1 MAISAVL
8 PILADVLSV
17 DVGSVRQDASFTSH
31 GGDSMAAL
39 RFSMECRRRGL
50 FVPVDVVLSSPS
62 ISGILQQCRQLEIPK
77 ATSANISGTDPGDE
91 LLIADNQP
99 QRTKRSYTDCIS
111 NETNEARRNKRF
123 RETSTKKSSC
133 ESLGP
138 NSEASSDLRLLLLD
152 TEDLCGDSNT
162 IHELSDTQLSII
174 HGSSDENGANIIYYG
189 ETHDPDYIPHLK
201 EAWPRVLR
209 AEPIFRARYRIPEDG
224 SAINCRLH
232 WREYSTRNRDVYQTA
247 LRAAAGP
254 GLTWPDSN
262 ASGIDFGLRFTA
274 LHYQGPNPVESESTL
289 IWGVHHA
296 LVDGWSA
303 GLVVRKVHLA
313 ASGGITQPGP
323 SYADVLKAQDQL
335 SLTRWVEGDLF
346 WSQQRTKL
354 SAARD
359 ELLIERR
366 DTEDGGQS
374 TLEPGHVGI
383 TLSTDE
389 HAFLKSAAQVCSVTP
404 AAFFHAAWAVCL
416 GLYTDS
422 DNVVMGAVV
431 STRSLELPGMFETV
445 GPMFNTLPL
454 QIDLCW
460 ETSAGSFVKDIFAR
474 MQRLSRYS
482 WTTPDNGFTRVGG
495 NLIAMTP
502 DEHTWAEH
510 RTIGPSFCKYSTNV
524 PLNAIVK
531 DDGSSVDLQYSPSRY
546 TPKSMEA
553 LAEILKGVL
562 MSLCRTEASLKSSQV
577 LPTKHREMLGRM
589 GNWNTYTTTIP
600 SIEDDLVTLFER
612 TAMFHPEVTAI
623 ELGLRRTTYAELE
636 MLSGQVAARLASII
650 QPQEVVAIHADASLN
665 CIIGVYGI
673 LRAGGVYCSLD
684 RAHPQDYRDS
694 LFEASTARVFLATDA
709 ESVLKGPLTAKFALD
724 IEKIVGKQREN
735 PSAPFARRTTP
746 RPQDKA
752 YLCFTSGS
760 TGKPKGVVCTHRG
773 LVAFQSNLE
782 VRLGAAV
789 GTKIA
794 QVMSVAFDGAIHEM
808 FSALSYGATL
818 VLRSRGEESGLD
830 HLKAADSA
838 ILTPSLASVLDPDD
852 FPRLQTVY
860 LVGEIV
866 PQTVC
871 DTWASKKTLYNMY
884 GPTEATCGA
893 TIKRLLPGKPV
904 TIGGPNPTTRIYIL
918 DHLQHLAPPG
928 RVGEI
933 YLAGVQVAQGYI
945 GRPDVTAERFLP
957 DPFCGSPEF
966 MYRTGDRGYWDEA
979 GDIVFLG
986 RTDRQI
992 KLQGFRMDF
1001 EDLEARVLRACSKKH
1016 GARAVAFTNR
1026 GNDLVCMIQSSD
1038 TDVAAV
1044 RETLRASLPAF
1055 AVPRRVS
1062 VVSRLPMTPN
1072 LKVDYRSIAD
1082 GAGNTVGEDVAIQS
1096 PSERALVT
1104 DTETA
1109 IANIWTQVLDMVS
1122 TTTQIGPESNFIQL
1136 GGHSLLQMRLAS
1148 RLKAMF
1154 GTSITM
1160 RMIVDTP
1167 TLRHLATAI
1176 DKMEKQVN
1184 PLSSSTATATRLPGG
1199 GRAVRCT
1206 QYDIGPMEREWWHK
1220 AQLKCGTSAFNVSW
1234 VARYDGRIIS
1244 KARMLEAWNTVLA
1257 RHIIFRARY
1266 VQDAQHGL
1274 QRVLAVSPPRAEQRD
1289 WVDVRKELNRQFD
1302 LASADPVRV
1311 VMTHDTIVALWPHI
1325 ICDYTALSIILNE
1338 VAAVYHQSAPLLLP
1352 PPAPQLCYQRAPSDA
1367 VCLDFWSR
1375 YLGDVKD
1382 AQHNY
1387 LSNGADRVSYEG
1399 RSLMGRVSTPL
1410 WRRMQKWVSLSGV
1423 TMQQLLVAAVAAAL
1437 GAEDELVDLTL
1448 GIPYINRHSEA
1459 DMEAVGLFL
1468 EPLPV
1473 RVRHDDSAS
1482 SLASY
1487 VAGVQNSSQR
1497 ALAHAVPWDQLLE
1510 HLGVDSTA
1518 RLPNHPLFDCVASF
1532 HDARGRGSGRRG
1544 GGPWSK
1550 DAWGDG
1556 VEPQLVWS
1564 DGAKF
1569 KLMVECLAYD
1579 EDTLL
1584 LRLEYDTLCF
1594 GGVDAGDER
1603 RVAAVRR
1610 MILTAMDAIVSREEC
1625 TLACLRQDLKALW
1638 SAETA
1643 FGFQAERGMDF
1654 CNHLLWKAMPK
1665 RDDDLVSWTSSL
1677 LFAIHFAIYRHTKR
1691 PVTNNDE
1698 NMSNIFILMLDTRDF
1713 HQGTF
1718 VRDLDAIRYHLRSTF
1733 PEKPELE
1740 KFYELRRARGYYIGE
1755 YLTQGSLSVTGKCRQ
1770 TSLER
1775 LTDSGLF
1782 YICPYFSDQSYWG
1795 MLNQRVAMIR
1805 QTFLS
1810 EKGKQMCLRPS
1821 EQTQLRRAITIAQA
1835 CFGDKLALP
1844 FTLLLLSLSPAAYFS
1859 PGLFQSLASLFSDY

>member
-1 MAISAVL
+1 M
-8 PILADVLSV
+8 
-17 DVGSVRQDASFTSH
+17 
-31 GGDSMAAL
+31 
-39 RFSMECRRRGL
+39 
-50 FVPVDVVLSSPS
+50 
-62 ISGILQQCRQLEIPK
+62 
-77 ATSANISGTDPGDE
+77 
-91 LLIADNQP
+91 
-99 QRTKRSYTDCIS
+99 
-111 NETNEARRNKRF
+111 
-123 RETSTKKSSC
+123 
-133 ESLGP
+133 
-138 NSEASSDLRLLLLD
+138 
-152 TEDLCGDSNT
+152 
-162 IHELSDTQLSII
+162 
-174 HGSSDENGANIIYYG
+174 
-189 ETHDPDYIPHLK
+189 
-201 EAWPRVLR
+201 
-209 AEPIFRARYRIPEDG
+209 
-224 SAINCRLH
+224 NCRLH
-232 WREYSTRNRDVYQTA
+232 WREYSTRRRDVYQTA

-274 LHYQGPNPVESESTL
+274 LHYQGPNPFESESTL

-335 SLTRWVEGDLF
+335 SLSRRVEGDLF

-359 ELLIERR
+359 ELLLERP
-366 DTEDGGQS
+366 DVELGGQR

-383 TLSTDE
+383 TLSADE
-389 HAFLKSAAQVCSVTP
+389 HAILKSAAQVCSVTP

-454 QIDLCW
+454 QVDLCW
-460 ETSAGSFVKDIFAR
+460 ETSAGSFVKDVFAR

-502 DEHTWAEH
+502 NEHTWAEY

-531 DDGSSVDLQYSPSRY
+531 DDGSSVDLQYSPLRY
-546 TPKSMEA
+546 SSESIEA

-665 CIIGVYGI
+665 WIIGIYGI

-694 LFEASTARVFLATDA
+694 LFEASTARVFVATDA
-709 ESVLKGPLTAKFALD
+709 ESVLKGPSTAKFALD
-724 IEKIVGKQREN
+724 IEEIVGKQREN
-735 PSAPFARRTTP
+735 PSAPFSRRTTP

-794 QVMSVAFDGAIHEM
+794 HVMSVAFDGAIHEV

-818 VLRSRGEESGLD
+818 VLRPRVEESGLD

-852 FPRLQTVY
+852 FPRLKTVY
-860 LVGEIV
+860 LVGEVV
-866 PQTVC
+866 PKTVC

-918 DHLQHLAPPG
+918 DHLQRLAPPG

-957 DPFCGSPEF
+957 DPFCGSQEF
-966 MYRTGDRGYWDEA
+966 MYKTGDRGYWDED

-1044 RETLRASLPAF
+1044 RETLRASLPTF
-1055 AVPRRVS
+1055 AVPRYVS
-1062 VVSRLPMTPN
+1062 IVSRLPMTPN
-1072 LKVDYRSIAD
+1072 LKVDYRSIAES
-1082 GAGNTVGEDVAIQS
+1082 AGNAVGGDVAIQT
-1096 PSERALVT
+1096 PSEQT

-1109 IANIWTQVLDMVS
+1109 VANIWTQVLDMVS
-1122 TTTQIGPESNFIQL
+1122 TTTQIGPESNFVQL

-1167 TLRHLATAI
+1167 TLRDLATAI

-1184 PLSSSTATATRLPGG
+1184 PLSSPTATATRLPGG
-1199 GRAVRCT
+1199 GQAVRCT

-1266 VQDAQHGL
+1266 VEDARHGL

-1289 WVDVRKELNRQFD
+1289 RVDVRKELNRQFD

-1387 LSNGADRVSYEG
+1387 LGNGADRVSYEG
-1399 RSLMGRVSTPL
+1399 SSLMGRVSTPL
-1410 WRRMQKWVSLSGV
+1410 WRRMQNWVSRSGV

-1532 HDARGRGSGRRG
+1532 HDARGRGSGRQG

-1594 GGVDAGDER
+1594 GGVDAGDEG

-1610 MILTAMDAIVSREEC
+1610 MILTAMDAIVSREDC
-1625 TLACLRQDLKALW
+1625 TLACLRQELKALW
-1638 SAETA
+1638 GAETA
-1643 FGFQAERGMDF
+1643 FGFQAERGMDVR
-1654 CNHLLWKAMPK
+1654 LL
-1665 RDDDLVSWTSSL
+1665 
-1677 LFAIHFAIYRHTKR
+1677 
-1691 PVTNNDE
+1691 E
-1698 NMSNIFILMLDTRDF
+1698 
-1713 HQGTF
+1713 
-1718 VRDLDAIRYHLRSTF
+1718 
-1733 PEKPELE
+1733 
-1740 KFYELRRARGYYIGE
+1740 RRAE
-1755 YLTQGSLSVTGKCRQ
+1755 LFLECFSHLNSV
-1770 TSLER
+1770 
-1775 LTDSGLF
+1775 
-1782 YICPYFSDQSYWG
+1782 
-1795 MLNQRVAMIR
+1795 A
-1805 QTFLS
+1805 
-1810 EKGKQMCLRPS
+1810 
-1821 EQTQLRRAITIAQA
+1821 RR
-1835 CFGDKLALP
+1835 D
-1844 FTLLLLSLSPAAYFS
+1844 AAS
-1859 PGLFQSLASLFSDY
+1859 